1 MDLKT
6 INGRK
11 KKAGQKMSLT
21 KTINTLYY
29 EHHNKTLEVINGYEK
44 ATKNNA
50 RQIPVFDKGGKS
62 IYV

>member
-6 INGRK
+6 INGREK
-11 KKAGQKMSLT
+11 NAGQKMSLT
-21 KTINTLYY
+21 KIINKLYY
-29 EHHNKTLEVINGYEK
+29 KHHNKTLEVINGYEK
-44 ATKNNA
+44 TTKDNA